1 MNPNRNADLD
11 RPHAAPGAR
20 PRPLPHTKE
29 PRLLPRMLLGPEE
42 PPAPTAV
49 RAAFALW
56 LTAVAAGVF
65 ETVLAVAGAA
75 ADGSADGIAFGLA
88 LRLAVFSAAVLVA
101 VRMRRGAGW
110 ARLALTG
117 GLGVLGTLSLVI
129 GPVQWL
135 ADGHALADVFRD
147 LDVLDVLFGASRVL
161 HLAAVLTAVAFM
173 FRPAANAWFRA
184 ARRR

>member
-1 MNPNRNADLD
+1 MNQHQSTDLHHAP
-11 RPHAAPGAR
+11 RPR
-20 PRPLPHTKE
+20 PRPLPHAKE
-29 PRLLPRMLLGPEE
+29 TRLLPRMLLGQDE

-88 LRLAVFSAAVLVA
+88 LRMAVFSAAVLVA
-101 VRMRRGAGW
+101 VRMRRGANW
-110 ARLALTG
+110 ARLTLAG
-117 GLGVLGTLSLVI
+117 GLGVLGTLSLVV

-135 ADGHALADVFRD
+135 ADGHTPGAAFRD
-147 LDVLDVLFGASRVL
+147 LNVLDVLFGASRVL
-161 HLAAVLTAVAFM
+161 HLVAVLTAVVLM

-184 ARRR
+184 ARHA

>member
-1 MNPNRNADLD
+1 MNQNADLH
-11 RPHAAPGAR
+11 HAPR

-29 PRLLPRMLLGPEE
+29 SRLLPRMLLGPDE

-65 ETVLAVAGAA
+65 ETVLAVAGAVA
-75 ADGSADGIAFGLA
+75 EGDASGGGIAGGLV
-88 LRLAVFSAAVLVA
+88 LRMAVFSAAVLVA
-101 VRMRRGAGW
+101 VRMRRGANW
-110 ARLALTG
+110 ARLTLAG

-129 GPVQWL
+129 GPVEWL
-135 ADGHALADVFRD
+135 ADGHSPGDVFRD
-147 LDVLDVLFGASRVL
+147 LNVLDVLFGASRVL
-161 HLAAVLTAVAFM
+161 HLAAVLTAVALM

-184 ARRR
+184 ARHA